1 MPILEANNLSQNYE
15 GKSILEEVS
24 LTLEKGEALALIG
37 PTGTGKTTTIRLL
50 DLLEKPDSGKIIFD
64 GVDVSADRH
73 KRLDARR
80 RMAYVQQKPTAFSMN
95 VFDNVACG
103 LKWRGFAKD
112 TIRKRVEESL
122 ELVGMADYARRDA
135 KTLSGGET
143 QRVAIARALV
153 TEPEVLFLDE
163 PTANLDPHSTLKI
176 EEVIAT
182 IISRKETAI
191 AMATHNMIQGQRLA
205 GRIGVMLNGRLLQTG
220 SPNDIFCA
228 PDSREVAEFVGID
241 NIIPGQIKERDQNL
255 LTVDVYGHQLQ
266 AVSGAD
272 IAVGNVY
279 VMVRPEDITLS
290 LAKESAS
297 ARNVLGGIIT
307 RLTQSGPLVRVE
319 VDCGF
324 MLLGVVTRSAA
335 NDLNLHPGQEI
346 VASFKATA
354 THVISKLAGD
364 CL

>member
-1 MPILEANNLSQNYE
+1 MPILEANNLSHNYE
-15 GKSILEEVS
+15 GKNILKEVS
-24 LTLEKGEALALIG
+24 LSLEKGEALALIG

-64 GVDVSADRH
+64 GVDVSTDRR
-73 KRLDARR
+73 KRLEARR

-103 LKWRGFAKD
+103 LKWRGFTKD
-112 TIRKRVEESL
+112 SIHERVEQAL
-122 ELVGMADYARRDA
+122 EMVGMAEYVKRDA

-182 IISRKETAI
+182 IITKKETAI

-205 GRIGVMLNGRLLQTG
+205 GRIGVMLNGRLLQIG

-241 NIIPGQIKERDQNL
+241 NIIPGRIKERDQNL
-255 LTVDVYGHQLQ
+255 LTVDVYGYQLQ
-266 AVSGAD
+266 AISGTD
-272 IAVGNVY
+272 IPGENVY

-290 LAKESAS
+290 LAKDTAS
-297 ARNVLGGIIT
+297 ARNVLKGIIT
-307 RLTQSGPLVRVE
+307 RLTPSGPLVRVE
-319 VDCGF
+319 MDCGF

-335 NDLNLHPGQEI
+335 NELNLTYGRKI

-354 THVISKLAGD
+354 THVINRID
-364 CL
+364 N